1 MMMKR
6 ILAIVTCLLLL
17 TSFTRISGDISEIV
31 EALKGNNATQVSK
44 FFDSAVDI
52 KLPGKDEV
60 KNVSKNQATLILKN
74 FYSEQN
80 VKGFDLTSKREMG
93 GTGYLTGKL
102 KADAKS
108 YNITLM
114 LKTSGS
120 TTSIVTVRIN

>member
-1 MMMKR
+1 MKR
-6 ILAIVTCLLLL
+6 ILAIVTCVLLLA
-17 TSFTRISGDISEIV
+17 SFTTFSANISEIV
-31 EALKGNNATQVSK
+31 EALKGNNVTQVSK
-44 FFDSAVDI
+44 YFDSAVDI

-74 FYSEQN
+74 FYSEQS

-102 KADAKS
+102 KASDRS

-114 LKTSGS
+114 LKTSS
-120 TTSIVTVRIN
+120 TSASIVTVRIN

>member
-1 MMMKR
+1 MKR
-6 ILAIVTCLLLL
+6 ILAIVTCFMVLA
-17 TSFTRISGDISEIV
+17 SFTTVSANISEIV
-31 EALKGNNATQVSK
+31 EALKGNNAAQVSK
-44 FFDSAVDI
+44 YFDSAVDI

-60 KNVSKNQATLILKN
+60 KNVNKNQATLILKN
-74 FYSEQN
+74 FYTEQN

-102 KADAKS
+102 NAAARS

-120 TTSIVTVRIN
+120 EATIVTVRIN